1 MNWSWTHPVN
11 LRVARLLP
19 SDYCLCLCY
28 LCYCGRRLRIS
39 AKAIPFP
46 SAYMVGWS
54 VWRRTHYNHSV
65 KPVWEAGWPAS
76 FDFVCRSGL
85 GYGTVPKPGRG
96 KRRPSVMAKTLDSL
110 FLDNCLKRLGI
121 CGRVITVY
129 APLYG
134 GSVIQR

>member
-46 SAYMVGWS
+46 SAYMVAGAS
-54 VWRRTHYNHSV
+54 GGEHTTTIVLS
-65 KPVWEAGWPAS
+65 PFGEAGWPAS
-76 FDFVCRSGL
+76 FDFVMSIRIRLWDRAQARSWKETSIR
-85 GYGTVPKPGRG
+85 YGQDFGFSFFG
-96 KRRPSVMAKTLDSL
+96 QLLEKTG
-110 FLDNCLKRLGI
+110 NMR
-121 CGRVITVY
+121 
-129 APLYG
+129 
-134 GSVIQR
+134 

>member
-46 SAYMVGWS
+46 SAYMVAGAS
-54 VWRRTHYNHSV
+54 GGEHTTTIVLS
-65 KPVWEAGWPAS
+65 PFGEAGWPAS

-96 KRRPSVMAKTLDSL
+96 KRRPSVTAKTLDSL

-121 CGRVITVY
+121 CSRVITVY